1 MLTALHGS
9 FLAVIEVQSPAFFPR
24 NDFAVVPG
32 DGVVDGLG
40 ALVALLALLP
50 LDVAVLLDVD
60 FPALFVRNV
69 FTLLSGNFGALF
81 VVNCFTLLLGNL
93 DQTHISY
100 FETQQVSLAL
110 SMTRSLFNSIFTLTQ
125 FLTFLQ
131 VSFGTFSQ
139 L

>member
-1 MLTALHGS
+1 MFAALHGS
-9 FLAVIEVQSPAFFPR
+9 FLAIIEIQSSAFFPR
-24 NDFAVVPG
+24 DNLAVVPG
-32 DGVVDGLG
+32 DGVVDCLR

-100 FETQQVSLAL
+100 FETQQVSLVL
-110 SMTRSLFNSIFTLTQ
+110 SMTRSLINSIFTLTQ